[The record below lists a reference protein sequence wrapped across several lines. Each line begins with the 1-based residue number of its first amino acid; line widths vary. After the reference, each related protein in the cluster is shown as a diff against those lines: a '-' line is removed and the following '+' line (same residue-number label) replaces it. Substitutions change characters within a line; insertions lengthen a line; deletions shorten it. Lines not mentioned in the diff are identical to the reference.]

1 MTVRV
6 VKVSRAV
13 YPPDGPWRV
22 RDESGEIDEEIYPDS
37 WLKEAVGLRPYVY
50 FKAERSAEGWR
61 FKSRYKGRPL
71 YW

>member
-1 MTVRV
+1 MATRV
-6 VKVSRAV
+6 VKVTRAI
-13 YPPDGPWRV
+13 YPPDGAWII

-37 WLKEAVGLRPYVY
+37 WLKEAVGNRPFCY
-50 FKAERSAEGWR
+50 FKAQRSANGWT